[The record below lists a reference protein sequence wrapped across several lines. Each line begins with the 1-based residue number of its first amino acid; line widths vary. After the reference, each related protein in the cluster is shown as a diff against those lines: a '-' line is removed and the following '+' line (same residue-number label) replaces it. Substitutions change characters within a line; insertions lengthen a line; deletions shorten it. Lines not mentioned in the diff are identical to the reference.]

1 MLTSVVAATA
11 ATAAAAV
18 AVSTVSSAGRRGRRV
33 WVLFWVLQF
42 FLLLRAAG
50 ATAGTTGQWD
60 ITRRRDAMWDSS
72 RSVADGRRDVP
83 RRKEEELIGV
93 ECVV

>member
-1 MLTSVVAATA
+1 MA

-18 AVSTVSSAGRRGRRV
+18 AVSTVSSSAGRWRGREGEAILAILV
-33 WVLFWVLQF
+33 F
-42 FLLLRAAG
+42 FEGQDVHAL
-50 ATAGTTGQWD
+50 TAGTTGQWD